1 MANGFDYEAPINKL
15 LSVTVP
21 QFLDKQLD
29 RQESSRRFDKQLLAQ
44 VERDNL
50 AQDRFD
56 KEFEF
61 KENQTKE
68 LNLIENRKINLSED
82 QILFTS
88 IKEADTISGRN
99 SSLENEGLGFKTD
112 LFKNKIKIE
121 KSNLNKLSE
130 SNKKEVEIY
139 SSINP
144 RLGDIASARAD
155 NIDMNM
161 EGEVLKF
168 LQVEGAANAQRGS
181 AIIANF
187 NNASKLYTENLN
199 KFSAGLINEEQF
211 KGTNSKAN
219 LDSAQKM
226 LNDYIKGEPSLNSLS
241 TGTGSAVEASEGGG
255 SSIVPG
261 VPPGSI
267 SNPYTEDNIPNSDK
281 LNSGDVVQINNQ
293 LFISDDEGMFEKLST
308 ETPDNPEYIVSPSER
323 QELEESFAGM
333 DNPLGF
339 LEKAAKD
346 FAPILRY
353 SPKQSFKAVKNF
365 ENQVDKAYGELVD
378 TRERASGN
386 RLTFTKEEGSPE
398 YQASA
403 TKMQN
408 LIQDGYNLYLRTDPD
423 TKGGKILRKRLKNRI
438 QRYKKIAE
446 AALKKGRSIETGTP
460 RGGYSVFSQSPDLIQ
475 LLDSIEF

>member
-68 LNLIENRKINLSED
+68 

-181 AIIANF
+181 AIT
-187 NNASKLYTENLN
+187 LLN
-199 KFSAGLINEEQF
+199 C
-211 KGTNSKAN
+211 
-219 LDSAQKM
+219 
-226 LNDYIKGEPSLNSLS
+226 
-241 TGTGSAVEASEGGG
+241 
-255 SSIVPG
+255 
-261 VPPGSI
+261 
-267 SNPYTEDNIPNSDK
+267 
-281 LNSGDVVQINNQ
+281 
-293 LFISDDEGMFEKLST
+293 
-308 ETPDNPEYIVSPSER
+308 
-323 QELEESFAGM
+323 
-333 DNPLGF
+333 
-339 LEKAAKD
+339 
-346 FAPILRY
+346 IL
-353 SPKQSFKAVKNF
+353 
-365 ENQVDKAYGELVD
+365 
-378 TRERASGN
+378 
-386 RLTFTKEEGSPE
+386 
-398 YQASA
+398 
-403 TKMQN
+403 
-408 LIQDGYNLYLRTDPD
+408 
-423 TKGGKILRKRLKNRI
+423 KI
-438 QRYKKIAE
+438 
-446 AALKKGRSIETGTP
+446 
-460 RGGYSVFSQSPDLIQ
+460 
-475 LLDSIEF
+475 